1 MARPKLTAAKKP
13 SATKPAVKARRGR
26 PPKSTTAKKATRRK
40 TAVKRTTTEK
50 GPSMTV
56 RMRELKQENR
66 VVVKALKI
74 EVAALKKELSASQ
87 RQEAKLVKVFEAKE
101 KAVAAFGAK
110 WQAKALKSTT
120 PAKPKRRKK
129 KMA

>member
-1 MARPKLTAAKKP
+1 MARPKST
-13 SATKPAVKARRGR
+13 AVKTTGVKRRGR
-26 PPKSTTAKKATRRK
+26 PPKSAAAKKTAGKK
-40 TAVKRTTTEK
+40 TAVKSKVAGK

-66 VVVKALKI
+66 VVVKALKV

-87 RQEAKLVKVFEAKE
+87 RQEAKLVKVFEDKE

-110 WQAKALKSTT
+110 WQAKALKTAT
-120 PAKPKRRKK
+120 PKKTRRRKVK
-129 KMA
+129 KV

>member
-1 MARPKLTAAKKP
+1 MARPKSTAAK
-13 SATKPAVKARRGR
+13 TTGVKRRGR
-26 PPKSTTAKKATRRK
+26 PPKSATAKKTAGRK
-40 TAVKRTTTEK
+40 TSVKRKATGK

-56 RMRELKQENR
+56 RMRELRQENR

-110 WQAKALKSTT
+110 WQAKALKSSTT
-120 PAKPKRRKK
+120 AKPKRRKVK
-129 KMA
+129 KA

>member
-1 MARPKLTAAKKP
+1 MARPKST
-13 SATKPAVKARRGR
+13 AVKTTGVKRRGR
-26 PPKSTTAKKATRRK
+26 PPKSAAAKKTAGRK
-40 TAVKRTTTEK
+40 TAVKSKATGK

-66 VVVKALKI
+66 VVVKALKV

-87 RQEAKLVKVFEAKE
+87 RKEAKLVKVFEDKE

-110 WQAKALKSTT
+110 WQAKALKTVTT
-120 PAKPKRRKK
+120 KKARRRKVK
-129 KMA
+129 KA